1 MIFKDF
7 LSEIEKTYENWEF
20 EMRHG
25 QVVMN
30 VLHKVWPEKYNEI
43 TGTDIDCFYNDG
55 IVVKTLDKL
64 QKEWNND

>member
-1 MIFKDF
+1 MTFKDF

-30 VLHKVWPEKYNEI
+30 VLHKVWPEKYKEI
-43 TGTDIDCFYNDG
+43 TETDLDCFYNDG
-55 IVVKTLDKL
+55 IVAKTLDKL
-64 QKEWNND
+64 QKDWKI